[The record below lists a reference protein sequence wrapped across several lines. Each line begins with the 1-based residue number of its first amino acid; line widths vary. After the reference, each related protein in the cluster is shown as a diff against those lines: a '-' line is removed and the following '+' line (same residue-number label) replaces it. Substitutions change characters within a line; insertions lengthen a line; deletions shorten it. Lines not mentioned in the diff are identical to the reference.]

1 MKLVVVTLATAMLAL
16 AAASAFAQESFPAR
30 PIRYVN
36 PYPPGGGTDL
46 FARILAQKMSESL
59 GVQVLVDNRPGAQG
73 SLGTSQV
80 AKAAPDGY
88 TMILAQSGPFSIN
101 PFIYKNVGYDV
112 FRDFAAVS
120 LGSEQPYLVVVHPT
134 VPARSLKELSTVAQ
148 RMPGKL
154 SFASSSSVAQLVG
167 ELFKL
172 VTKTELL
179 HIPYKGAGPAV
190 IDLLAGNV
198 DLMYS
203 SPPSTTPH
211 VRTGRLRAVAITG
224 PKRSLNLPDVPTSRE
239 SGFPEFEVTGWYGV
253 AVPAATPREI
263 VRRLNAEVV
272 RALAM
277 ADVRERL
284 GAGGLDASP
293 STPEEFDALI
303 RRDHQRW
310 GRVVK
315 ASGVKAD

>member
-1 MKLVVVTLATAMLAL
+1 MTLVARLAAAALAL
-16 AAASAFAQESFPAR
+16 AAAGVCAQESFPSR

-101 PFIYKNVGYDV
+101 PFIYKSVGYDV
-112 FRDFAAVS
+112 LRDFAAVS

-134 VPARSLKELSTVAQ
+134 VPARNLKDLAAVA
-148 RMPGKL
+148 RKSPGKL

-172 VTKTELL
+172 VTRTELL

-224 PKRSLNLPDVPTSRE
+224 PKRSANLPDVPTSRE

-277 ADVRERL
+277 PDVRERL
-284 GAGGLDASP
+284 NAGGLDASP

-303 RRDHQRW
+303 RRDYERW